1 MLNLMTESIISVKAS
16 RPHCQEGCLYEGG
29 RISLKSEDADI
40 SYLACIMLNFRIT
53 TFCASSSLKNLLN
66 KRSNAEKATRIGLKS

>member
-16 RPHCQEGCLYEGG
+16 RPHCQEGCLYEGV
-29 RISLKSEDADI
+29 RIWLKSEDADI

-53 TFCASSSLKNLLN
+53 TFCASSSLK
-66 KRSNAEKATRIGLKS
+66 KPTKQTKQCWESHKDRT